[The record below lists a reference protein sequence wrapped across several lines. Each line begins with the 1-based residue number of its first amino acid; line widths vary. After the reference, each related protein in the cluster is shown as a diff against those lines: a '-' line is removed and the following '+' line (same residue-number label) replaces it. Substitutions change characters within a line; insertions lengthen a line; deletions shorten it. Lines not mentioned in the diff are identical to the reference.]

1 MLRNLCHYL
10 LLWGTNLTIF
20 CKPLLTENQPK
31 LWWLNMWQ
39 YWIVFLS
46 QFRQL
51 MVLLVQFHCLL
62 LLFITMKYKAIVAL
76 RDPFNTPNLFRKK
89 RWRRDEHITN
99 KFWESKTLKVLIC
112 RAVMRDLNFIMLKSE
127 MEMSDISYHQNNNII
142 VEILNCYHIENN
154 WINLD

>member
-1 MLRNLCHYL
+1 MTEYMAVLNCIS
-10 LLWGTNLTIF
+10 LTIQTINGF
-20 CKPLLTENQPK
+20 VIAVSLS
-31 LWWLNMWQ
+31 LNIF
-39 YWIVFLS
+39 YHYE
-46 QFRQL
+46 
-51 MVLLVQFHCLL
+51 VQSHCC
-62 LLFITMKYKAIVAL
+62 TT
-76 RDPFNTPNLFRKK
+76 DPFNTLNLFRKK

-154 WINLD
+154 